1 MMIETLDDIIEEI
14 ADTIGRWGAHFEDHP
29 EGSAC
34 ECRMCFTVGLQ
45 QRILDAVEIENAINE
60 HHAAKRKKPTEFT
73 HSSNCASK
81 QGEDCDCEER

>member
-1 MMIETLDDIIEEI
+1 
-14 ADTIGRWGAHFEDHP
+14 
-29 EGSAC
+29 
-34 ECRMCFTVGLQ
+34 MCFTVGLQ